1 MLIKI
6 DMESQEFKDE
16 LQKTQEFT
24 DTICASKGWVYNPI
38 EEVNEGVTMGL
49 ARNKMI
55 YNKRY
60 CPCFMVIGETK
71 EERKEADNRIC
82 PCKPAIEKEIPEDGK
97 CHCGIFCTPEYAKQN
112 TIELEAEEVAHTHSR
127 GLTKEECEAI
137 LKHEQLDSDEIESLL
152 EARELGM
159 VEFNLVDVRE
169 WMEWNQQRIVGTDY
183 LIPTTSFYQALEQID
198 DQKETPTIVYCL
210 TGSRSA
216 YCQAVMKD
224 LGFKQVSNHKQGI
237 IAYNGSCTSGEE
249 N

>member
-6 DMESQEFKDE
+6 DMESAEFKQE
-16 LQKTQEFT
+16 LTKTKEFA
-24 DTICASKGWVYNPI
+24 DKVCDSKGWVYNPI
-38 EEVNEGVTMGL
+38 EDVNEGVIMGL

-55 YNKRY
+55 YNKRF
-60 CPCFMVIGETK
+60 CPCFMVIGETP

-97 CHCGIFCTPEYAKQN
+97 CHCGIFCTPQYAKEN
-112 TIELEAEEVAHTHSR
+112 AIELEAEEVAHNHSR

-137 LKHEQLDSDEIESLL
+137 LKHEQLDSDEIQSLL

-169 WMEWNQQRIVGTDY
+169 WMEWKDHRIKGTDY
-183 LIPTTSFYQALEQID
+183 LIPTTSFYNQLDQIEQ
-198 DQKETPTIVYCL
+198 QKEKPTILYCL

-216 YCQAVMKD
+216 YCQQVLKD
-224 LGFKQVSNHKQGI
+224 MGWSQVSNLTQGI
-237 IAYNGSCTSGEE
+237 VTYNGETQKGE
-249 N
+249 